1 MTFIVQGRTDPA
13 HAPATLR
20 ALRFGEA
27 AQRAA
32 FMNAMADP
40 APAPEAAEAILQ
52 LRQEIESVEKD
63 IAAKID
69 SYDRRRAALQPY
81 KKQRGAK
88 RFGEAPFYGWSEDK
102 ARQYAEPQRV
112 DFMTHSR

>member
-1 MTFIVQGRTDPA
+1 MFIVQGRTDPA

-40 APAPEAAEAILQ
+40 APAPEAGDALVQ
-52 LRQEIESVEKD
+52 LRREIEDVEKD
-63 IAAKID
+63 IGANERWEGGRPCGAE
-69 SYDRRRAALQPY
+69 A
-81 KKQRGAK
+81 QRG
-88 RFGEAPFYGWSEDK
+88 P
-102 ARQYAEPQRV
+102 
-112 DFMTHSR
+112 